1 MTWFLTGLA
10 AIIVVM
16 VAALAIPVQVDF
28 RAERGDRMRGSARL
42 RWLFGLVNVVFRS
55 DHPRGEAATRAKTTK
70 AAARPP
76 RRGGTVLAVVRTPGL
91 VRRAASLAADL
102 FNRIHIRDFSL
113 RAQYGLEDPADT
125 GQLCG
130 ALTPLVVL
138 AVVKGLD
145 VRFTPDFGGASLAG
159 TCSGAI
165 SVRPLSVAAVVVAFL
180 CSPPVWRA
188 ARAWRRRS

>member
-10 AIIVVM
+10 AIVVVI
-16 VAALAIPVQVDF
+16 VAALAIPVQVEF
-28 RAERGDRMRGSARL
+28 RAERVDRMRGSARL
-42 RWLFGLVNVVFRS
+42 RWLFGLVNVAFRS
-55 DHPRGEAATRAKTTK
+55 DHPRAAAATRAEATK
-70 AAARPP
+70 ATARPP
-76 RRGGTVLAVVRTPGL
+76 RRAGTVLTAVTTPGL
-91 VRRAASLAADL
+91 VRRAARLTVDL
-102 FNRIHIRDFSL
+102 FDQIHIRDFSL
-113 RAQYGLEDPADT
+113 HARYGLEDPADT

-138 AVVKGLD
+138 AVVKGMD
-145 VRFTPDFGGASLAG
+145 VRCTPDFAGASLAG